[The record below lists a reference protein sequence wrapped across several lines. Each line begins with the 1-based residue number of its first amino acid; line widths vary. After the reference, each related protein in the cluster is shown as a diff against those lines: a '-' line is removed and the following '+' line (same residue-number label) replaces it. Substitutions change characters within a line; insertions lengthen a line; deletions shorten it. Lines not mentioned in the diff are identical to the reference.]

1 MLTVLPLHA
10 HWAFFLAAFKLSTSR
25 NARLGADGG
34 LQEERQLLVEEQKL
48 CRARARKFSLETN
61 RRRKALEER
70 RKQWDVQEQ
79 RLRQNVLQQRRQRVQ
94 DATERF
100 QRAHLPPSQRY
111 RQPFRR
117 NVPNIEDALSQI
129 QDTLSSYSRQSS
141 FLSSS
146 SNLSRSC
153 TPSPKPP
160 TVSKSSH
167 HQVLSAVEAYTKLLQ
182 EQSVTSLRNSQQT
195 EKTQEKQ
202 QDHSPQTSQLSNC
215 RHSESLSSK
224 DSLDDEDPDHNT
236 KNCSY
241 SSFFRDSEKSHP
253 DLRKLHYLYPTS
265 DLTSFS
271 AMMRLGDNLSQS
283 RKLHEPKQE
292 KPDDSEGLDNET
304 RASKTSWGFTSV
316 EQTPQTETQ
325 PALHNCNLLTLCEII
340 SGDPEHFEVN
350 SPRNSPNDNT
360 IIKNGVSPSNT
371 ALQPSCPKQEALL
384 DLRQQRV
391 YDDKQL
397 KHPSA
402 TEILLHAKNGNSKDV
417 LYGAPP
423 KPNIVLN
430 DSTTDNA
437 SQEGTLQQTGKEI
450 HSLSPQKEPSASINN
465 LNKVFNSESKTE
477 KPINTAL
484 LQHACLS
491 NIHSDAFKCLKC
503 PEQEVQKI
511 PVSSDSLKGFLRNSP
526 NIWQAMPRVCTAH
539 GHLIF
544 AEQVALAIRD
554 SVELTRAKTKDVE
567 VTTVK
572 KKLRW
577 FDEVHVEKED
587 KKQDV
592 MKQMKSKA
600 FSLCQSNNNLEDH
613 QLSLT
618 TVSGAS
624 KPGPSM
630 TPTASTGYHFTKQAW
645 ADVGVQVALPQEQ
658 ADEVKVPCSST
669 RTGGPKVPRRER
681 STRAGAGTVSSRARK
696 GTVIRPQSATEV
708 SQIAKS
714 QGKIIVPHPP
724 PRMESVEE
732 KTPDNAKT
740 PYGTDHASVICKQ
753 APAAEQAL
761 HMNNSP
767 YTHHAIRTDSTVM
780 YTPLPPS
787 YTCPVSEG
795 NAKGTPSSGHQD
807 TQGCSQR
814 RGMSYRE
821 QGLCLDCTPTD
832 EEISQLWHGVRSALA
847 TKDEKNKLKRQALE
861 SGRGV
866 RKPCAEQSKQSS
878 GSGNRRVPQFL
889 GVKRESK
896 MNSLSGNHSHSTTQ
910 TSDNCAAVHAH
921 KFMENNNKSKVET
934 GFESAARLHLA
945 EGHAEGLLEERD
957 IVAVMETVQTQRSG
971 TVQRRSQQQ
980 GLTTISLEEQKILL
994 SLDRLNH
1001 QLFCVQEHMGGSAG
1015 TRGLVLVDGP
1025 STREAKVT
1033 SQHRNRA
1040 SSANNHSR
1048 YQRKF

>member
-1 MLTVLPLHA
+1 MQTLQDN
-10 HWAFFLAAFKLSTSR
+10 FFYHS

-34 LQEERQLLVEEQKL
+34 LEEERELLVEEQKL

-141 FLSSS
+141 FLSSN

-182 EQSVTSLRNSQQT
+182 EQSMTSLRNSQQT

-202 QDHSPQTSQLSNC
+202 QDHSPQTSQLSDC
-215 RHSESLSSK
+215 RNSESLSSK

-236 KNCSY
+236 KNRQCSY

-292 KPDDSEGLDNET
+292 KHDDSEGPNNET
-304 RASKTSWGFTSV
+304 HASKTSWGFTSV

-350 SPRNSPNDNT
+350 SPQNSPNDNT
-360 IIKNGVSPSNT
+360 VIKNGVSPSNT

-450 HSLSPQKEPSASINN
+450 HSLSSQKEPSASINN
-465 LNKVFNSESKTE
+465 LNKVFNSETKTE

-484 LQHACLS
+484 LS

-503 PEQEVQKI
+503 PEEEVQKL
-511 PVSSDSLKGFLRNSP
+511 PVSVGTSHSVCEVRFIKGILKKQSKYMAGDTTRLYGS
-526 NIWQAMPRVCTAH
+526 

-544 AEQVALAIRD
+544 AKQVALAIRD

-567 VTTVK
+567 VNTVK

-587 KKQDV
+587 KKQDI

-708 SQIAKS
+708 SQIAKT

-740 PYGTDHASVICKQ
+740 PYGMDHASVICKQ

-761 HMNNSP
+761 HMNNSEGFLSP
-767 YTHHAIRTDSTVM
+767 YTHHVIRTDSTVM

-795 NAKGTPSSGHQD
+795 NTKGTPSSGHQE

-814 RGMSYRE
+814 RGMVYRE
-821 QGLCLDCTPTD
+821 KGLCLDCTPTD

-866 RKPCAEQSKQSS
+866 RKPCVEQSKQSP
-878 GSGNRRVPQFL
+878 GSGNRRVPQPSQPT
-889 GVKRESK
+889 K
-896 MNSLSGNHSHSTTQ
+896 Q
-910 TSDNCAAVHAH
+910 TAEAVRPFSSPYEMA
-921 KFMENNNKSKVET
+921 FPGG
-934 GFESAARLHLA
+934 GFESAAQLHLA

-971 TVQRRSQQQ
+971 SVQRRSQQQ

-1033 SQHRNRA
+1033 SQHKNRA